1 MEPTQNSTS
10 VAWTHRHMDSRSGVG
25 KSGSADS
32 RAFRDRSG
40 IGALGLDLHPNR
52 RFMGAILGSEHL
64 QLHSPTVPNNLFIE
78 DTQPPPLPSPPLPP
92 VADATTVTARNI
104 ERTMPSHGTGLESKV
119 RGNYAL
125 NPGFMRTQEE
135 REMPPLPPLPKVHP
149 GSFPSY
155 PADMLPKPISFP
167 RSNDESSQN
176 DSNTATPVNGGG
188 GEGGG
193 GYAAAKAPT
202 TTPTPHGQ
210 SVRSSNNR
218 QPALYPKR
226 NYSLPAALMPPQ
238 PKLALE
244 NYEFTSI
251 ESLERKWA
259 DAKTESTRILSSAIY
274 KYYFSHGEWKEFEQV
289 FPSKVLEAW
298 EEFQSKLSPSEL
310 GFLNTVLVSQNPFSS
325 DQGSQ
330 EKHVQVLART
340 IPLSQMVRTMVF
352 SEEMRP
358 RESYSSQGSNGPEID
373 PEFADWLI
381 TRFNS
386 KRPDTSMSPSEPTF
400 EESRKKSL
408 LPPPTQ
414 EQRQQ
419 KEEKQVARE
428 ERAQKPAEQPVER
441 KPREQQHAK
450 PKTPH
455 KFPEQDPAAQAAP
468 PMPKQP
474 ETMLHEPVPS
484 HKALGLWP
492 SGPKGAR
499 PKSAMSIMSG
509 MSSISLVDG
518 KQSMEQERPRRKF
531 TFGGKSEQKADR
543 PVTPRRPSINMPSIF
558 QSWRKGSRADAPP
571 ADDFDMNL
579 PPSPRKKTERPV
591 TASNSISR
599 ARRHTHNFFSSQ
611 STESRPSSESIRS
624 SHRITREIQMKDLP
638 PLPPN
643 AAEFSQL
650 SKKADMN
657 SVKATQSASILR
669 RAPGMLAHF
678 SSHTELGQ
686 RMAAA
691 FDKPRSTSL
700 TMENAEKARRR
711 PSVAAPSLMEAASTK
726 SSRSRE
732 SGSTEIVPACYDWRV
747 APLDEDI
754 NWGFSISPLAL
765 RDPVEHKKANASLFV
780 VHAHSPT
787 KNRRGRAPR
796 KSSRDPSAR
805 SVSREKSKLSNAL
818 TAKLSASTIGPE
830 DTQDSKPEAPSPEQ
844 DPKTPDPPEQNSKM
858 PDPPELP
865 KTKMP
870 QSQLGLGVS
879 ESAPKPGASNSPA
892 PSSTLAGV
900 RGVLYELAYLS
911 TQGKN
916 VWAKS
921 DHIFTNM
928 IKTGLEVNR
937 IAEQDF
943 FDFCVDELLKASND
957 ASQDLQAMGS
967 KKVAKKLYESFNTK
981 LSTLLAGSAL

>member
-10 VAWTHRHMDSRSGVG
+10 IAWTHQHLDSRSGVG
-25 KSGSADS
+25 NSSGADS

-40 IGALGLDLHPNR
+40 IGALGLDLHPSR
-52 RFMGAILGSEHL
+52 RFMGAILGSENL

-78 DTQPPPLPSPPLPP
+78 DTNPPPLPSLPLPP
-92 VADATTVTARNI
+92 VADAATVTTRNTKRSI
-104 ERTMPSHGTGLESKV
+104 PLPGTSLESTV
-119 RGNYAL
+119 RGNYTL
-125 NPGFMRTQEE
+125 NPGFMNAQEE
-135 REMPPLPPLPKVHP
+135 REMPPVPSFPKIHP

-155 PADMLPKPISFP
+155 SDMPPKPISFP
-167 RSNDESSQN
+167 RSNDEFRLN
-176 DSNTATPVNGGG
+176 DGDAAATVSGGG
-188 GEGGG
+188 HPT
-193 GYAAAKAPT
+193 AKAAIPL
-202 TTPTPHGQ
+202 TPHGK
-210 SVRSSNNR
+210 SGRSSSMR

-244 NYEFTSI
+244 SYEFTSI

-298 EEFQSKLSPSEL
+298 GEFQSKLSASEL

-340 IPLSQMVRTMVF
+340 IPLSQLVRTMVF
-352 SEEMRP
+352 SEDMKP

-373 PEFADWLI
+373 PEFADWLV

-386 KRPDTSMSPSEPTF
+386 KRPDTSLSPSESTF
-400 EESRKKSL
+400 DEARKKSQ
-408 LPPPTQ
+408 LPPPSQTRQ
-414 EQRQQ
+414 QHQQ
-419 KEEKQVARE
+419 KEEKKGVKKEHAG
-428 ERAQKPAEQPVER
+428 QPVEQPMGR
-441 KPREQQHAK
+441 KSSEQMSQHVK
-450 PKTPH
+450 PKTSSH
-455 KFPEQDPAAQAAP
+455 IFPDQDPTAQIAP
-468 PMPKQP
+468 SVPKQP
-474 ETMLHEPVPS
+474 ETAYHEPVPS

-492 SGPKGAR
+492 SPAKGQR

-509 MSSISLVDG
+509 MSSISIVDE
-518 KQSMEQERPRRKF
+518 KYLMEQEKPRRKF
-531 TFGGKSEQKADR
+531 TFGGRSEQKCEKPA
-543 PVTPRRPSINMPSIF
+543 TPRRPSINMPSIF
-558 QSWRKGSRADAPP
+558 QSWRKGSKTDVPSADE
-571 ADDFDMNL
+571 FDVNL

-611 STESRPSSESIRS
+611 TNETRSSSDSIRS

-650 SKKADMN
+650 AKKTEPN
-657 SVKATQSASILR
+657 SVKATQSANVLR
-669 RAPGMLAHF
+669 KTPGGMLSHF

-700 TMENAEKARRR
+700 TVENAEKARRR
-711 PSVAAPSLMEAASTK
+711 PSVAAPSVMESASSK

-732 SGSTEIVPACYDWRV
+732 SGSTEIVPACYEWRV
-747 APLDEDI
+747 APLNDSAR
-754 NWGFSISPLAL
+754 WGFSISPLAL
-765 RDPVEHKKANASLFV
+765 RDPVEHKKANASLSV

-787 KNRRGRAPR
+787 KNRLGRTSH
-796 KSSRDPSAR
+796 KSLKDPSAR
-805 SVSREKSKLSNAL
+805 SVSREKSKLSTAL
-818 TAKLSASTIGPE
+818 TTKLSTSTMVSE
-830 DTQDSKPEAPSPEQ
+830 DSQDPNSENISPEQ
-844 DPKTPDPPEQNSKM
+844 CPKVL
-858 PDPPELP
+858 DPPELP
-865 KTKMP
+865 KAKMP

-879 ESAPKPGASNSPA
+879 ESGSKSGATNNSA
-892 PSSTLAGV
+892 SSSTLAGV

-928 IKTGLEVNR
+928 VRTGLEVNR

-943 FDFCVDELLKASND
+943 FDFCV
-957 ASQDLQAMGS
+957 
-967 KKVAKKLYESFNTK
+967 
-981 LSTLLAGSAL
+981 

>member
-1 MEPTQNSTS
+1 MSRIHMEPTQNSTS
-10 VAWTHRHMDSRSGVG
+10 VAWTHRHLDSRDGVG
-25 KSGSADS
+25 NSGGADS
-32 RAFRDRSG
+32 SAFRDRSG
-40 IGALGLDLHPNR
+40 IGALGLDLHPSR

-78 DTQPPPLPSPPLPP
+78 DTQPPPLPPPP
-92 VADATTVTARNI
+92 VADVTVVKSRNI
-104 ERTMPSHGTGLESKV
+104 EHSMPSPGTSLEPTV
-119 RGNYAL
+119 RGNYML
-125 NPGFMRTQEE
+125 NPGFMRVQEE
-135 REMPPLPPLPKVHP
+135 REMPPLPPIPKVHP
-149 GSFPSY
+149 GSFPLY
-155 PADMLPKPISFP
+155 PDMPPIPISFP
-167 RSNDESSQN
+167 HTNDESCLN
-176 DSNTATPVNGGG
+176 NGNTAVPLN
-188 GEGGG
+188 GGG
-193 GYAAAKAPT
+193 GYAAPKVAAT
-202 TTPTPHGQ
+202 ISTSRGQ
-210 SVRSSNNR
+210 IVRSSSSK

-238 PKLALE
+238 PKLALG

-358 RESYSSQGSNGPEID
+358 RESYSSQGSNSPEID

-400 EESRKKSL
+400 EESRKKSQL
-408 LPPPTQ
+408 LPPSQ
-414 EQRQQ
+414 EQQQQ
-419 KEEKQVARE
+419 KEEVKQEVKE
-428 ERAQKPAEQPVER
+428 ERAQQSVEKPVER
-441 KPREQQHAK
+441 KSREQQHGR

-455 KFPEQDPAAQAAP
+455 KFPEQDPAARTAP
-468 PMPKQP
+468 PMPKEP
-474 ETMLHEPVPS
+474 ETMHHEPVSS

-492 SGPKGAR
+492 SGPKGTR

-509 MSSISLVDG
+509 MSSISIIDG
-518 KQSMEQERPRRKF
+518 RQSIEHEKTRRKF
-531 TFGGKSEQKADR
+531 TFGGKSEQKADK

-558 QSWRKGSRADAPP
+558 QSWRKGSKADAPP
-571 ADDFDMNL
+571 ADNFDINL

-650 SKKADMN
+650 SKKADVN
-657 SVKATQSASILR
+657 SVKASQSASILR

-700 TMENAEKARRR
+700 TTENAEKARRR
-711 PSVAAPSLMEAASTK
+711 PSVAAPSLMESTSTK

-747 APLDEDI
+747 APLDEDTH
-754 NWGFSISPLAL
+754 WGFSISPLAL

-787 KNRRGRAPR
+787 QNRRGRASR
-796 KSSRDPSAR
+796 KSSKDPSAR
-805 SVSREKSKLSNAL
+805 SVSREKSKLSTAL
-818 TAKLSASTIGPE
+818 TAKLSASTIVAE
-830 DTQDSKPEAPSPEQ
+830 DTQDHKPEVSSAEDHP
-844 DPKTPDPPEQNSKM
+844 KM

-865 KTKMP
+865 KTRMP

-879 ESAPKPGASNSPA
+879 ESVPNPDAPSNPA

-900 RGVLYELAYLS
+900 RGALYELAYLS

-967 KKVAKKLYESFNTK
+967 KKVAKKLYESFNAK
-981 LSTLLAGSAL
+981 LSILLAGSTL